1 MMTLPFFCLMLRI
14 CPYGMDA
21 TLFWTHIAH
30 LMGQFVYSTY
40 HWEFDKIVNAIQ
52 VWLTFAFCSLSRTTI
67 CTLVLTGQP

>member
-14 CPYGMDA
+14 CPYGMDD

-40 HWEFDKIVNAIQ
+40 HWEFDKILNAVQ
-52 VWLTFAFCSLSRTTI
+52 VRLQWCTAKYPEIVLFDI
-67 CTLVLTGQP
+67 C